1 MQILPIDPSFQRVI
15 LQGNRSPEGLQLTL
29 GQQIAATVLKINEEG
44 QLLLGFGA
52 QKVWARSEFPLAE
65 GQQLQ
70 LRVNQNLATIEL
82 QLLDTTTDS
91 AVENYELATLLQAS
105 AGRGGTATGEANPT
119 RLLEGLQQLLKS
131 DSQFLTEPQSRQ
143 LRSLLEPL
151 TVGSD
156 SKTLLPQIK
165 NLIENSGIFFE
176 AKLRTVL
183 EALDASPE
191 AALQKVASEL
201 KLLLGQLRQPPSS
214 STSST
219 PPGAQT
225 TLTASVPPG
234 LPVATKP
241 DPEQAPAPAGAT
253 NLLRSETSLNLAAR
267 QGGLHERL
275 AALHNLLELMKASP
289 DQALQR
295 LSNEVAAL
303 LQTAK
308 PEQFLTPS
316 STKVAESFLKQA
328 GVLGTTTQAPAPE
341 PLANQKQ
348 LPTQSGEGEVL
359 SKPVLS
365 ARTSA
370 DTAQDLDHKVRQ
382 LLEAVRSTPEPE
394 TRKLLPEL
402 VALVTQTKEQTASA
416 LSDTALAHSKSTVL
430 EQTAVLSDQVLSRQ
444 TEAAF
449 EWLKNGALQAELPM
463 QFGTHSTQA
472 RIRFFQETEKDSKG
486 HSGRPLNINIY
497 LDLPDTGKL
506 EAWARWEGAQ
516 IQATL
521 YVRDAATRELFES
534 QLQELSANLREAGF
548 ATAVLDVR
556 VDPAR
561 LYKIQESVEQTLPQE
576 GSLLSLRV

>member
-1 MQILPIDPSFQRVI
+1 MQILPLDPSFQRVI

-52 QKVWARSEFPLAE
+52 EKVWARSELALAE

-70 LRVNQNLATIEL
+70 LRVSQNGATVEL
-82 QLLDTTTDS
+82 QILNTAADVP
-91 AVENYELATLLQAS
+91 VENYELATLLQAI
-105 AGRGGTATGEANPT
+105 AGRGGTATGEADPT
-119 RLLEGLQQLLKS
+119 LLLEVLQQLLKS
-131 DSQFLTEPQSRQ
+131 DSQLLTEPQSRQ

-183 EALDASPE
+183 EELDASPE
-191 AALQKVASEL
+191 SALQKVASDL
-201 KLLLGQLRQPPSS
+201 KLILGQLRQPPTSSSS
-214 STSST
+214 STPT
-219 PPGAQT
+219 GGQT
-225 TLTASVPPG
+225 TLPASLAVTNPP
-234 LPVATKP
+234 
-241 DPEQAPAPAGAT
+241 Q
-253 NLLRSETSLNLAAR
+253 SETSLNLASR
-267 QGGLHERL
+267 QAGLPERL
-275 AALHNLLELMKASP
+275 AALDTLLELMKASP
-289 DQALQR
+289 DRALQKL
-295 LSNEVAAL
+295 LSEVAAL

-308 PEQFLTPS
+308 PEQFLTPT
-316 STKVAESFLKQA
+316 STNLAESLLKQTS
-328 GVLGTTTQAPAPE
+328 VLGTTAQAPAPE
-341 PLANQKQ
+341 SAAYQKQ
-348 LPTQSGEGEVL
+348 TPTQSGEIEALPKLVPPL
-359 SKPVLS
+359 
-365 ARTSA
+365 RTPA
-370 DTAQDLDHKVRQ
+370 DAAQDLDHKVRQ

-394 TRKLLPEL
+394 GRKLLPE
-402 VALVTQTKEQTASA
+402 VAVLLTQMKEQRASA
-416 LSDTALAHSKSTVL
+416 LPETAVAHSRSTVL

-463 QFGTHSTQA
+463 QFGKHSTQA
-472 RIRFFQETEKDSKG
+472 RIRFFQETDKESKG
-486 HSGRPLNINIY
+486 HPGRPLNINIY
-497 LDLPDTGKL
+497 LDLPDAGKL

-521 YVRDAATRELFES
+521 YVRDEETRELFDS

-548 ATAVLDVR
+548 STAVLDVR